1 MPPIG
6 RYGTGRTAVWCIS
19 LLPSGRH
26 YAQLSRELSH
36 SGSYAVQF
44 GDSTVLV
51 PSSPAPPALPPSST
65 RLKFLNI
72 PPPLAKDGL
81 PQALLSA
88 AGYTVR
94 SPSGPV
100 VPPPD
105 GEVLLLQ
112 YRLGRDANAAIL
124 IVDVLGPTSDPH
136 LHRLPPFMPAHSLPG
151 FMFATLVE
159 NDPLPRLPE
168 PRTAPPPSPPPS
180 PPPPQGPAAS
190 SDVPA
195 STPPATAPTQPGP
208 YPPAGPALTRGRKP
222 PNLEDIMEEQPSVVS
237 PLRGAT
243 MNGIS
248 LASWL
253 QAAALRRRAVP
264 VAPAPAPASY
274 PPGSPMACPAPSEP
288 GHAATPPLSPPPSDA

>member
-1 MPPIG
+1 ML
-6 RYGTGRTAVWCIS
+6 A
-19 LLPSGRH
+19 
-26 YAQLSRELSH
+26 
-36 SGSYAVQF
+36 
-44 GDSTVLV
+44 D
-51 PSSPAPPALPPSST
+51 
-65 RLKFLNI
+65 N
-72 PPPLAKDGL
+72 LAKDGL

-159 NDPLPRLPE
+159 NDPLPRSPE
-168 PRTAPPPSPPPS
+168 PRPTPPPSPPPS
-180 PPPPQGPAAS
+180 HPPSPPPPPPSHLGHAAPPE
-190 SDVPA
+190 VPA

-208 YPPAGPALTRGRKP
+208 SPPAGPALIRGRKP

-237 PLRGAT
+237 PPRGAT

-253 QAAALRRRAVP
+253 QAAALRLRAVP
-264 VAPAPAPASY
+264 VAPAP
-274 PPGSPMACPAPSEP
+274 EP
-288 GHAATPPLSPPPSDA
+288 KDKVNKLKVRN